1 MFTICRILFLIP
13 EFVIWLCLNIDI
25 LLRTGFFIIVYKR
38 FLCVH
43 FYWSFRVVI
52 VIAIAFVILFI
63 LYITDKRKTN
73 DPFIVKLLNRINLVL
88 NMVFFRLL
96 SHIGIREN
104 GRAYMAV
111 KESLKWT
118 FQIRKSP
125 IQNSKHL

>member
-88 NMVFFRLL
+88 NIVFFRLL

-111 KESLKWT
+111 KESLK
-118 FQIRKSP
+118 
-125 IQNSKHL
+125 